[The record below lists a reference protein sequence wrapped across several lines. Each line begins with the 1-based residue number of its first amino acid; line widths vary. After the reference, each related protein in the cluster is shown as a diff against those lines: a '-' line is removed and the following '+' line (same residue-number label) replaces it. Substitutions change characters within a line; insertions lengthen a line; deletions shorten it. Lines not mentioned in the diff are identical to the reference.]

1 MGVEKATLSINS
13 KPLIRWAY
21 DAATRFALR
30 IYVSVHDEETITH
43 YSPLLPPEA
52 TFVKDVYDGPRS
64 ALLAL
69 LSGFTSIEEETI
81 AVIPTDS
88 PFVSERVMTYM
99 VSRAKGFDLVVPMWP
114 DGKVEAIHAIYSRL
128 RTTPILQHLWS
139 EGTLEVKEIPKY
151 ARTLFVGTENL
162 QELDPSLISLVDA
175 DTPGEFQSL
184 RLIST
189 GIH

>member
-1 MGVEKATLSINS
+1 MGVEKAILSINS

-21 DAATRFALR
+21 DAATRFTPR
-30 IYVSVHDEETITH
+30 IYVSVHDEETIIH

-52 TFVKDVYDGPRS
+52 TFVKDLYDGPRS

-88 PFVSERVMTYM
+88 PFVSEKVMTYM
-99 VSRAKGFDLVVPMWP
+99 ASKAKGFDLVVPIWP

-139 EGTLEVKEIPKY
+139 EGILEVKEIPRY
-151 ARTLFVGTENL
+151 TRTLFIGTEDL
-162 QELDPSLISLVDA
+162 QELDPTLVSLVDA
-175 DTPGEFQSL
+175 DTPSEFQTLKS
-184 RLIST
+184 ISA
-189 GIH
+189 GIQ